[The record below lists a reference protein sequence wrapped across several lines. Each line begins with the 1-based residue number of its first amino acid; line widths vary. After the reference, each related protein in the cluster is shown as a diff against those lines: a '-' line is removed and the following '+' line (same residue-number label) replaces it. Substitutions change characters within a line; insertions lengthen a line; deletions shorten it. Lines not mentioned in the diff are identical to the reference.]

1 MTDVSG
7 GSFFPFFFFLS
18 FIFLFLSHSFP
29 THSHSGTQDR
39 DVKMGDGRIE
49 TYWQFFLMKPARGH
63 SF

>member
-7 GSFFPFFFFLS
+7 GSFFPFFFYFS
-18 FIFLFLSHSFP
+18 ISHSFP
-29 THSHSGTQDR
+29 THNHSGTQDG